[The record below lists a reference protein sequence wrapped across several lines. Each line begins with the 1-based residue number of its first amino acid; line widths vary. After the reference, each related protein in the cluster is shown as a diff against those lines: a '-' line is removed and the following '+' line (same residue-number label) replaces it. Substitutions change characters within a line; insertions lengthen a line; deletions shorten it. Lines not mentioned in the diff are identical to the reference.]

1 MTLLDTLFGA
11 LDLASRAAIVTIV
24 WRICRARRERD
35 PHVTRYLLYA
45 VGCRALDLGY
55 VALIS
60 LPWLLFPQEPLLRQV
75 HNPAS
80 LDDTAVVFFIRSI
93 QAAYGPLKQC
103 LDVACWGFIAWA
115 VLRRLDER
123 RQDSR
128 NLSSA
133 PG

>member
-1 MTLLDTLFGA
+1 MTLLNALFGT
-11 LDLASRAAIVTIV
+11 LHLAGCAAIVTVV

-45 VGCRALDLGY
+45 LGCRALELAY

-60 LPWLLFPQEPLLRQV
+60 LPWLLFPQEPLWRQV
-75 HNPAS
+75 HNPPS

-93 QAAYGPLKQC
+93 WDAYGPLKQC
-103 LDVACWGFIAWA
+103 LDVACWAFIAWA
-115 VLRRLDER
+115 VLRRSDER
-123 RQDSR
+123 RQDFR
-128 NLSSA
+128 NLSSG